1 MVIFPERP
9 SEQGPQPRSPGSEPQ
24 GSETDHEPGDLLDQ
38 VLTPLLADFEE
49 TFARGQ
55 LLLDHCPDQV
65 LPPPRRLA
73 LGERLTQAQAALAAA
88 RALRAAAPTPM
99 ALDMA
104 TITPWH
110 ELVVEVWSLSGAMRA
125 AGVVLP

>member
-1 MVIFPERP
+1 MA
-9 SEQGPQPRSPGSEPQ
+9 SSPDPA
-24 GSETDHEPGDLLDQ
+24 PGDLLDQ
-38 VLTPLLADFEE
+38 VLQPLLTDYEE
-49 TFARGQ
+49 SFARGL
-55 LLLDHCPDQV
+55 LLLDHCPEHV
-65 LPPPRRLA
+65 LPEARQRA
-73 LGERLTQAQAALAAA
+73 LGERLREAQAALAAV

-110 ELVVEVWSLSGAMRA
+110 ELVVEVWSLSAAMRA